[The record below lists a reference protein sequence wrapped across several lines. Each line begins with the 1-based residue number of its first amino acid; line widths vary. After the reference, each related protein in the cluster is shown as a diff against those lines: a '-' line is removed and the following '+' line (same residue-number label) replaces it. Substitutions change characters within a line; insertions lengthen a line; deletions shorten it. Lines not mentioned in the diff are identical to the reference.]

1 MSRRIQNEIIRRFFW
16 YVKEMSLGDAFAA
29 TLADAENLEELDQVA
44 VVECL
49 LPEIAIC
56 FANKYNE
63 MTELYE
69 DPPQLNSVFETFCAF
84 EGLSQDLANVV
95 AITINEGAAS
105 LLVEESDD
113 DVDWKNLK
121 LPKDGDE
128 DDVDDEGVVF
138 TGQEWARLSDEER
151 QAKVKAFLK
160 KIAKAHANSRDIKP
174 FLKKLNVGDQENPWG
189 IKVGE
194 KVKMRTSHDPR
205 RTNEA
210 TMFRNL
216 FHQSDH
222 EDPRNHP
229 LHNTLKQFA
238 YSYSHTTPVNQPDGS
253 VHNHHT
259 WQNSAGH
266 QIGAY
271 SGKTEWSSKTAAS
284 SGHVWTGIGTKALE
298 KHLANKAKRY
308 KHQQVGESELA
319 HGLLESGDQEVHNYL
334 DYINKQPRSW
344 SSVEKTSA
352 AQELRETWQLQD
364 RHKKLFNTDT
374 PQTDAETRGLMNR
387 ETK

>member
-49 LPEIAIC
+49 LPEIAIR
-56 FANKYNE
+56 FANTYNE

-69 DPPQLNSVFETFCAF
+69 DPPGLNSVFETFCAF

-128 DDVDDEGVVF
+128 DDVDDEDVVF
-138 TGQEWARLSDEER
+138 KGQEWARLSDEER

-174 FLKKLNVGDQENPWG
+174 FLKNLNVGDQENPWG

-205 RTNEA
+205 R
-210 TMFRNL
+210 
-216 FHQSDH
+216 
-222 EDPRNHP
+222 
-229 LHNTLKQFA
+229 K
-238 YSYSHTTPVNQPDGS
+238 S
-253 VHNHHT
+253 VP
-259 WQNSAGH
+259 S
-266 QIGAY
+266 I
-271 SGKTEWSSKTAAS
+271 
-284 SGHVWTGIGTKALE
+284 
-298 KHLANKAKRY
+298 
-308 KHQQVGESELA
+308 
-319 HGLLESGDQEVHNYL
+319 
-334 DYINKQPRSW
+334 RS
-344 SSVEKTSA
+344 
-352 AQELRETWQLQD
+352 
-364 RHKKLFNTDT
+364 
-374 PQTDAETRGLMNR
+374 
-387 ETK
+387 

>member
-1 MSRRIQNEIIRRFFW
+1 MIR
-16 YVKEMSLGDAFAA
+16 
-29 TLADAENLEELDQVA
+29 
-44 VVECL
+44 
-49 LPEIAIC
+49 
-56 FANKYNE
+56 
-63 MTELYE
+63 
-69 DPPQLNSVFETFCAF
+69 
-84 EGLSQDLANVV
+84 
-95 AITINEGAAS
+95 
-105 LLVEESDD
+105 
-113 DVDWKNLK
+113 
-121 LPKDGDE
+121 
-128 DDVDDEGVVF
+128 
-138 TGQEWARLSDEER
+138 
-151 QAKVKAFLK
+151 
-160 KIAKAHANSRDIKP
+160 
-174 FLKKLNVGDQENPWG
+174 
-189 IKVGE
+189 GE
-194 KVKMRTSHDPR
+194 
-205 RTNEA
+205 
-210 TMFRNL
+210 NL

-229 LHNTLKQFA
+229 LRNTLKQFA

-319 HGLLESGDQEVHNYL
+319 HGLLENGDKEVQGYL

-344 SSVEKTSA
+344 SSVGKTSA
-352 AQELRETWQLQD
+352 AQDLRETWQLQD
-364 RHKKLFNTDT
+364 RHKKLFNTDM